1 MLDKGGLMTILRII
15 CIVLMLTGGA
25 TAVQG
30 APFLT
35 CDSYPAGKNQPKKF
49 LITIGDKTFV
59 STPAKNPDGSVYLSH
74 DLADL
79 PDGTYR
85 ASVKAVNAQGEE
97 SPPVIFGFQKTGS
110 TALPY
115 TPPEPK
121 GLLPPSRSYDGY
133 LK

>member
-1 MLDKGGLMTILRII
+1 MTILRIA
-15 CIVLMLTGGA
+15 CILLMLTGA

-49 LITIGDKTFV
+49 LITIGGKTV
-59 STPAKNPDGSVYLSH
+59 ESTPAKNADGSVYLSH

-79 PDGTYR
+79 PDGTYS
-85 ASVKAVNAQGEE
+85 ASVKAVNAKGEE
-97 SPPVIFGFQKTGS
+97 SPPVTFGFQKTGS
-110 TALPY
+110 TAFPY
-115 TPPEPK
+115 TPPQPR

-133 LK
+133 IK